1 MTDPTTI
8 ANWLLV
14 FNGGQL
20 LLGRATY
27 EGEPA
32 ESYGVLLGVVAG
44 PPPLVKR
51 LSPVYEIQVTAAV
64 ARDGRSRTLVRLV
77 VPVAMTNI
85 PYINLPESYAWTRVG
100 DLPAS
105 TQRELA
111 EGVDQAEKLRE
122 QMRAQEAGIVIAPA
136 GAVPEVR

>member
-20 LLGRATY
+20 LLGMR
-27 EGEPA
+27 GECCEERGPG
-32 ESYGVLLGVVAG
+32 SVAWF
-44 PPPLVKR
+44 R
-51 LSPVYEIQVTAAV
+51 LSPVYEIQVAAAV
-64 ARDGRSRTLVRLV
+64 ARDGKSRTLVRLV
-77 VPVAMTNI
+77 VPVAMTNV
-85 PYINLPESYAWTRVG
+85 PYINLPESYPWTRVG

-122 QMRAQEAGIVIAPA
+122 QMRAGEAGLVVSKEMPK
-136 GAVPEVR
+136 

>member
-20 LLGRATY
+20 LLGPKVDTPEVCSA
-27 EGEPA
+27 
-32 ESYGVLLGVVAG
+32 SY
-44 PPPLVKR
+44 R
-51 LSPVYEIQVTAAV
+51 LSPVYEIQVTAQV

-77 VPVAMTNI
+77 LPVAMSNI

-136 GAVPEVR
+136 GAVREGR